1 MQANSYCFRLINLF
15 WLLVF
20 FFQTPVLQARDANY
34 LNSSPEELKEYYTFL
49 TTLTADSLE
58 DSLAQITKYLETHG
72 KFERVYVYL
81 LEHLLYDDQLPQ
93 AKAYFQDLAPNPEY
107 RQNSQWMLAKIF
119 TIEDSSELAYDA
131 YQQAL
136 AAGLPSLL
144 LLNDFI
150 EFIYQYERHYDAL
163 QEIERLNLPPSL
175 TEIARALWFRE
186 KYDFNRV
193 IQIIRRLPP
202 EYADNEFIL
211 HLLGYGYLQTSQNSR
226 ADSAFQRGLEMA
238 KEHGDWQFESFYLTT
253 LGNILTRSNKPE
265 EGLQYL
271 NQSSVLVGK
280 INDLMLREFVESN
293 LGVNY
298 FMRNDYPRAQECYQ
312 RAINIATPLGLYA
325 HLAMN
330 YMRLAQLF
338 FEWRKFNNV
347 LDELDRGEKIAEA
360 KHASRALFSLRMEKG
375 RFLSSMKLTALAEY
389 EFQEA
394 YKWASTLPLKSLQY
408 QASSLLAA
416 SLLEKKQYSEARK
429 LYSEMLYLP
438 EELVDTNY
446 KAYWKTSIA
455 ESYYL
460 EEKYDSAF
468 TKFSESFDFARKAPK
483 SSYLNYHQALTRL
496 RTASIEI
503 KRGDVDK
510 AIEICR
516 EDIVAQTAKSDN
528 TIKKNQNYYL
538 GNAFRR
544 KGDLESAINYYSKAV
559 EIIEEERSALSVE
572 QLRIGYF
579 SEGIDI
585 YNTLIDSY
593 FERYLKTGSH
603 SDLEH
608 IFYYLELTRAR
619 SLRDIRFEN
628 EASLAKVKE
637 SPQFQD
643 YKAAYD
649 ELQSLQREIRTNPQ
663 VHDSLY
669 LKYETARY
677 TLLFI
682 RLNLIKKETEAT
694 GLFELSLSEVL
705 EVFQSKGMGA
715 LLYHISKE
723 TSFVLTMSGGQVNAI
738 PLAVDLAKLSA
749 AIDSLMA
756 PFHAANEKT
765 LKTTPFR
772 ANIAY
777 RLYNTLIKPVEDKM
791 PLETRLLIVPDLI
804 LSALPFEM
812 LLTTAPEKPEYFP
825 TDAPAYENGF
835 LLHQYSLLY
844 GPGTW
849 LSPNRPDTAASA
861 PRILV
866 MANPVA
872 NEANGSNQGAQTRSN
887 WRSGI
892 LWYADNEGDSI
903 KAVYPETYI
912 FKRKDATITTW
923 EKEYPSHQIQHFAT
937 HAFADTVFDAFSGL
951 MLALGDDPTDDGML
965 MGFEISDL
973 ILNCELVTM
982 SACETGLGK
991 HVAGEGVLGLPRL
1004 LMRAG
1009 ADQVLMT
1016 LWKVGDKY
1024 SLALMPKFYDN
1035 FLNNGQTKAEA
1046 LREAKQAMFKKS
1058 DKGIFYQHPFYWAAF
1073 TLYGEPDFPRRDNVM
1088 RWILLLVLFIIL
1100 AALLIYFRRRKR
1112 AEEVS

>member
-1 MQANSYCFRLINLF
+1 MQANYYCFRLIHLF
-15 WLLVF
+15 WLLIF
-20 FFQTPVLQARDANY
+20 FFNAPLLQGRDANR

-49 TTLTADSLE
+49 TTLAADSPE
-58 DSLAQITKYLETHG
+58 DSIAQIKEYLETHG
-72 KFERVYVYL
+72 TFERVYVYL
-81 LEHLLYDDQLPQ
+81 LEHLLYGDQLPQ
-93 AKAYFQDLAPNPEY
+93 AKAYFQNLAPNPDY
-107 RQNSQWMLAKIF
+107 RQNSQWMLAKLF

-150 EFIYQYERHYDAL
+150 EFLHQYERRYDAL
-163 QEIERLNLPPSL
+163 QEIERLNLPPAL

-186 KYDFNRV
+186 KYDFERL
-193 IQIIRRLPP
+193 IRIIRQLPP
-202 EYADNEFIL
+202 EYAYNEFIL
-211 HLLGYGYLQTSQNSR
+211 HLLGYSYLLTSQDSL
-226 ADSAFQRGLEMA
+226 ADSAFRRGLEMA
-238 KEHGDWQFESFYLTT
+238 RKHEDWQFESFYLTT
-253 LGNILTRSNKPE
+253 IGNILTRNDNQK

-271 NQSSVLVGK
+271 NQSSALVEK
-280 INDLMLREFVESN
+280 IDDLMLREFVESN
-293 LGVNY
+293 LGLNY
-298 FMRNDYPRAQECYQ
+298 SAQEDYSRAEKCYR
-312 RAINIATPLGLYA
+312 RAINISERLGLYS

-330 YMRLAQLF
+330 YMRLAQLYI
-338 FEWRKFNNV
+338 EWENFNNV
-347 LDELDRGEKIAEA
+347 LDELDRGEKIAGT

-389 EFQEA
+389 EFQKA
-394 YKWASTLPLKSLQY
+394 YEWASTLPLKSLQY
-408 QASSLLAA
+408 QASSLLAS

-429 LYSEMLYLP
+429 LYSEMFYLP

-460 EEKYDSAF
+460 EGKYDSAL
-468 TKFSESFDFARKAPK
+468 TKFSESFDFARKFPEN
-483 SSYLNYHQALTRL
+483 SYLNYHQALARL

-503 KRGDVDK
+503 KKGNADT
-510 AIEICR
+510 AIEICQ
-516 EDIVAQTAKSDN
+516 EDIVAQIARSDN
-528 TIKKNQNYYL
+528 SIKKDQYYYL
-538 GNAFRR
+538 GNAYKK
-544 KGDLESAINYYSKAV
+544 KGDWESAINYYSKAV
-559 EIIEEERSALSVE
+559 EIIEEERGGINVE

-579 SEGIDI
+579 SEGIDV
-585 YNTLIDSY
+585 YNALIDSY
-593 FERYLKTGSH
+593 FKRYLETGSH
-603 SDLEH
+603 SDLEQL
-608 IFYYLELTRAR
+608 FYYLELTRAR
-619 SLRDIRFEN
+619 SLRDIRFED
-628 EASLAKVKE
+628 EVSLAKVKE
-637 SPQFQD
+637 SPQYQD

-677 TLLFI
+677 TLLFT
-682 RLNLIKKETEAT
+682 RLSLIKKGTEAT
-694 GLFELSLSEVL
+694 GLFELSLGEVL
-705 EVFQSKGMGA
+705 KVFQSKGMGA
-715 LLYHISKE
+715 LLYHISKD
-723 TSFVLTMSGGQVNAI
+723 TSLVLAMSGGQVKAI
-738 PLAVDLAKLSA
+738 PLAVDQAKLSA

-765 LKTTPFR
+765 LETTPFR

-812 LLTTAPEKPEYFP
+812 LLTAPPEKAEYFP
-825 TDAPAYENGF
+825 TDAPVYEDDF
-835 LLHQYSLLY
+835 LLRQYSLQY

-849 LSPNRPDTAASA
+849 LSPNRPDTAAA
-861 PRILV
+861 TPRILV
-866 MANPVA
+866 MANPVV
-872 NEANGSNQGAQTRSN
+872 NEASQSNEGVQTRSN
-887 WRSGI
+887 WRRGI

-903 KAVYPETYI
+903 KAVYPETDI
-912 FKRKDATITTW
+912 FKRQGATMATW
-923 EKEYPSHQIQHFAT
+923 EKEYPGHQIQHFAT

-951 MLALGDDPTDDGML
+951 MLALNEDATDDGML

-982 SACETGLGK
+982 SACETGLGE

-1004 LMRAG
+1004 FMRAG

-1024 SLALMPKFYDN
+1024 SLALMPRFYDN
-1035 FLNNGQTKAEA
+1035 FLNRGQTKAEA
-1046 LREAKQAMFKKS
+1046 LREAKLSMFKKP
-1058 DKGIFYQHPFYWAAF
+1058 DKEVYYQHPFYWAAF

-1088 RWILLLVLFIIL
+1088 QWLLLLALFIIL

-1112 AEEVS
+1112 AEELS